1 MMALCPSLRLR
12 ADNSVY
18 HLDIGVQAG
27 LGYYVGDATPHIF
40 QDVKEVLG
48 AQFRY
53 KVDQRWSVQMK
64 GQWQRIMYSVS
75 DVEYHN
81 PMWNLDATAEF
92 NFFRFGMHPYDQ
104 RVKSIT
110 PFLFVGVGT
119 TVYQEHA
126 LKATQPIEIQGKYNL
141 NLYIP
146 LGIGVKWMFAER
158 WQLQAVWQH
167 QIYVQNGDG
176 LEGLPQLNNSHNLNG
191 INIMNNDLVS
201 SLTIGVVFE
210 FWKKRDICVHCED

>member
-1 MMALCPSLRLR
+1 MALYPSLRLR

-201 SLTIGVVFE
+201 FLTIGVVFE
-210 FWKKRDICVHCED
+210 FWKKGDICVHCED

>member
-1 MMALCPSLRLR
+1 MRIATKYYIVFFAVLMMALYPSLRLR

-119 TVYQEHA
+119 TVYQE
-126 LKATQPIEIQGKYNL
+126 N
-141 NLYIP
+141 NMS
-146 LGIGVKWMFAER
+146 LGGGCLGSFLSVIG
-158 WQLQAVWQH
+158 L
-167 QIYVQNGDG
+167 
-176 LEGLPQLNNSHNLNG
+176 
-191 INIMNNDLVS
+191 
-201 SLTIGVVFE
+201 GVL
-210 FWKKRDICVHCED
+210 CVLAILL